1 MKILNRENI
10 FALIVIIII
19 MTIKQKQIN
28 IKITKVVKII
38 ERIKE
43 FFSTQTNVF
52 KWFLSI
58 KTIREN
64 EFFIVMRFNFDR

>member
-1 MKILNRENI
+1 
-10 FALIVIIII
+10 

-58 KTIREN
+58 KTIRQN

>member
-1 MKILNRENI
+1 
-10 FALIVIIII
+10 